1 MGKKKEV
8 FVDAFGDA
16 GQPAK
21 KKKLKKD
28 GFFKKLKAK
37 IDELFD
43 SENLTF
49 NGKVLMLL
57 IYGMVSSIGLI
68 AMASMGDVIVKLIW
82 AFARFTAD
90 CPTFGPL
97 YGICWFTF
105 VVSFLSFLALMIL
118 NEAAT
123 FIKADNDD
131 DMPELLTSIFEIVE
145 EN

>member
-28 GFFKKLKAK
+28 GFLKKLKAK

-57 IYGMVSSIGLI
+57 IYGMVS
-68 AMASMGDVIVKLIW
+68 
-82 AFARFTAD
+82 
-90 CPTFGPL
+90 
-97 YGICWFTF
+97 
-105 VVSFLSFLALMIL
+105 
-118 NEAAT
+118 
-123 FIKADNDD
+123 
-131 DMPELLTSIFEIVE
+131 
-145 EN
+145 

>member
-1 MGKKKEV
+1 
-8 FVDAFGDA
+8 
-16 GQPAK
+16 
-21 KKKLKKD
+21 
-28 GFFKKLKAK
+28 
-37 IDELFD
+37 
-43 SENLTF
+43 
-49 NGKVLMLL
+49 
-57 IYGMVSSIGLI
+57 
-68 AMASMGDVIVKLIW
+68 MASMGDVIVKLIW

>member
-1 MGKKKEV
+1 MG
-8 FVDAFGDA
+8 
-16 GQPAK
+16 

-28 GFFKKLKAK
+28 GFLKKLKAK

-82 AFARFTAD
+82 AFAKFTAD